1 MTTHPDERTA
11 FEKYLKSH
19 SNASGFSVGQS
30 NDGTFHVLND
40 TSYSKH
46 AYFIQVDTSVKNPEN
61 APVWLEIHSNGNG
74 TTSNHTVIW
83 QTNNGNGSEIKKQQ
97 QAIIR
102 FYDDDSNTFLDVQ
115 SNFNNQAI
123 YANGPAGNWINF
135 GDKAATT
142 FDNYTNSDNGKYSY
156 SKITI
161 GENANSGDTILGSD
175 GKPAGFA
182 VTGIF
187 PKFDNINNR
196 TDGTDSHPQ
205 YFIVHFTHNK
215 KKAEPQTTTVT
226 EHVSYYYENGSKQ
239 GQTVPNQYAPI
250 NQELHFTR
258 DGVTDLVTGVT
269 TYENWKLVD
278 ANGNKISLPAIS
290 FSQLPQTLDENYK
303 LDANG
308 TFNIVT
314 NNTGKQILII
324 KGGNGSIQA
333 IPLSDDDITAL
344 YNQNGGP
351 ISIQVPY
358 AQASIPTPIAPP
370 TAPKPDISTPS
381 DSTPKTDL
389 IDPVQPAD
397 TPVVPDVA
405 PAQPAKTKKLS
416 ITNQT
421 LPSLLTVRLQSKN
434 KNMVSTTITPLLLR
448 QPRFILIRVQ
458 FNLRVKLR
466 KLLKLLII
474 K

>member
-46 AYFIQVDTSVKNPEN
+46 AYFIQVDTSIKNPEN

-74 TTSNHTVIW
+74 TTSNHTVVW
-83 QTNNGNGSEIKKQQ
+83 QTNNGNGSEIQKQQ

-135 GDKAATT
+135 GDEAATT

-175 GKPAGFA
+175 GKPAAFA

-196 TDGTDSHPQ
+196 TDGIDSHPQ

-239 GQTVPNQYAPI
+239 GQAVPNQYTPI

-324 KGGNGSIQA
+324 KGDNGSIQA

-344 YNQNGGP
+344 KRWLNFYP
-351 ISIQVPY
+351 SSIR
-358 AQASIPTPIAPP
+358 S
-370 TAPKPDISTPS
+370 SF
-381 DSTPKTDL
+381 DSNSNCT
-389 IDPVQPAD
+389 
-397 TPVVPDVA
+397 
-405 PAQPAKTKKLS
+405 S
-416 ITNQT
+416 N
-421 LPSLLTVRLQSKN
+421 SS
-434 KNMVSTTITPLLLR
+434 
-448 QPRFILIRVQ
+448 
-458 FNLRVKLR
+458 
-466 KLLKLLII
+466 
-474 K
+474 